1 MPYAAKMLC
10 TNQLMRPRE
19 RRTESPL
26 PPAGLIER
34 YSAALLAALARGC
47 GGRISGDGH
56 EREGCP
62 HESIPLGSLG
72 ALDAAKLIINAH
84 DCLSARTGR
93 SRLRRGGLAVLLQ
106 RRAART
112 LDERDVRHGRHHKRQ
127 EERDDE
133 GPHEGGRCSQSRCV
147 CGQTERSRSSQLWSS
162 ISDDRR
168 RNTAQDG
175 ISENLGKT
183 IKTSATGTGQ
193 DRPQDTPDRCV
204 CGEVSE
210 GVR

>member
-1 MPYAAKMLC
+1 MLHAQALNHAWHLHPASQPTQHVPSAGQQGQPPPLFLPLWREDAVAASAVLGMSVKAV
-10 TNQLMRPRE
+10 
-19 RRTESPL
+19 RTRAS
-26 PPAGLIER
+26 R
-34 YSAALLAALARGC
+34 W
-47 GGRISGDGH
+47 
-56 EREGCP
+56 
-62 HESIPLGSLG
+62 G
-72 ALDAAKLIINAH
+72 ALVHLTQPNSSSTLMTA
-84 DCLSARTGR
+84 C
-93 SRLRRGGLAVLLQ
+93 RLERADRGFGEGGLPFFCS

-168 RNTAQDG
+168 RNTTQDG